1 MKPLYEQLKRQHYS
15 SNHTRAGFASGEQVF
30 SEIGYDY
37 STIIKQ
43 QPAYENT
50 CAVRMSLALLKCNVE
65 FTGRL
70 PIKSGPYKGKTIEP
84 GAKLLADQLYKSHVF
99 GKAEI
104 FTDLGSFREREEMER
119 WLNDWVMNYVD
130 GDPANSSQETKSRK
144 PLAAAEVQVQEIE
157 DNPGYYAA
165 KFFLRPHYQLEGLTV
180 SLRLVSKLPS
190 LKTKDA

>member
-1 MKPLYEQLKRQHYS
+1 MRPLYEQLKRQHYS

-70 PIKSGPYKGKTIEP
+70 PIKTGPYKGKTIEP

-104 FTDLGSFREREEMER
+104 FKT
-119 WLNDWVMNYVD
+119 
-130 GDPANSSQETKSRK
+130 A
-144 PLAAAEVQVQEIE
+144 
-157 DNPGYYAA
+157 
-165 KFFLRPHYQLEGLTV
+165 
-180 SLRLVSKLPS
+180 RLVHAQCWAEKVLFSSIKLMGMAVVISTLSS
-190 LKTKDA
+190 L

>member
-1 MKPLYEQLKRQHYS
+1 MRPLYEQLKRQHYS

-70 PIKSGPYKGKTIEP
+70 PIKTGPYKGKTIEP
-84 GAKLLADQLYKSHVF
+84 GEKLLADQLYKSHVF

-104 FTDLGSFREREEMER
+104 FKDREAGARSMLGRKGVVFFNKIDGYGGGHIDLIEPLSNNSFIC
-119 WLNDWVMNYVD
+119 
-130 GDPANSSQETKSRK
+130 NSDCF
-144 PLAAAEVQVQEIE
+144 PYCQEIWFWE
-157 DNPGYYAA
+157 
-165 KFFLRPHYQLEGLTV
+165 
-180 SLRLVSKLPS
+180 
-190 LKTKDA
+190 LK

>member
-1 MKPLYEQLKRQHYS
+1 MRPLYEQLKRQHYS

-70 PIKSGPYKGKTIEP
+70 PIKTGPYKGKTIE
-84 GAKLLADQLYKSHVF
+84 
-99 GKAEI
+99 
-104 FTDLGSFREREEMER
+104 R
-119 WLNDWVMNYVD
+119 
-130 GDPANSSQETKSRK
+130 RK
-144 PLAAAEVQVQEIE
+144 ITCRSAL
-157 DNPGYYAA
+157 
-165 KFFLRPHYQLEGLTV
+165 
-180 SLRLVSKLPS
+180 
-190 LKTKDA
+190 